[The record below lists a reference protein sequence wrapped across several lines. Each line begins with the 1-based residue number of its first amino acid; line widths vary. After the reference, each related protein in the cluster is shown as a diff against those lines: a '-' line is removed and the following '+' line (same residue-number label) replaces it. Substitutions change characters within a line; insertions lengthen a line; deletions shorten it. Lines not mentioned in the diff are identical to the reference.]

1 MTCSRCHSEMPLNA
15 RYCPFCGRVVSYTP
29 NSRKRPNGAGTAF
42 KRKNTWT
49 AQVTKY
55 IYTDDSGKRK
65 RKYQTKGGFKTKKEA
80 LAYLETLREAE
91 TRTVPTLLELYSVY
105 SKNDLPKLSKDKQTA
120 YKKAR
125 ERLEPI
131 IGRKIDSLTTSD
143 LQTVVNLQSSTFYTS
158 RDMKVLLSHLY
169 KRAAADQFVNANLAQ
184 YIVLPALEEKEATAF
199 TQEEVNR
206 MWTAY
211 ADGDTFI
218 GYLLVMIYS
227 GMMPSELFACR
238 RDMIDF
244 DRCEIVGCGKKTKTR
259 KTGVIVFADCVKP
272 VLEELSSL
280 NDRLYPKHESVF
292 YDEYHEA
299 TKRIGIRDLPPYSC
313 RHTTGTEAAK
323 LGLNASTIQRIMR
336 HEKITTSQR
345 YIHLGDSE
353 VHNGLNS
360 MTNTVTVAK
369 PANR

>member
-91 TRTVPTLLELYSVY
+91 TRAVPTLLELYSVY

-143 LQTVVNLQSSTFYTS
+143 LQTVVNLQTSTFYTA

-169 KRAAADQFVNANLAQ
+169 KRAAADQFVNSNLAQ

-199 TQEEVNR
+199 TQEEVNK

-218 GYLLVMIYS
+218 GYMLLMIYS
-227 GMMPSELFACR
+227 GMMPSELFDCKKS
-238 RDMIDF
+238 MIDF
-244 DRCEIVGCGKKTKTR
+244 DRCEIFGCGRKTR
-259 KTGVIVFADCVKP
+259 KGTTIVFAETVKP
-272 VLEELSSL
+272 VVET
-280 NDRLYPKHESVF
+280 LYNTSKTDMLCPIYKTEW
-292 YDEYHEA
+292 YDAYHEA

-360 MTNTVTVAK
+360 MTNTVTIAK